1 MLVTWR
7 VKRRFCL
14 FLKTELTNWSNNSRL
29 TLKKRSTSIRPKG
42 DEQMEELKLGA
53 VESKFADIIWDN
65 EPISS
70 GRLVKLCEQRL
81 EWKKSTTYT
90 MLKRLCERGLFQ
102 NEKGIVSSVMTREE
116 FGAAQSEKIIEESFD
131 GSLPAFIAAFAS
143 RRKLS
148 SADVA
153 EIQKMIDAY
162 REE

>member
-1 MLVTWR
+1 
-7 VKRRFCL
+7 
-14 FLKTELTNWSNNSRL
+14 
-29 TLKKRSTSIRPKG
+29 
-42 DEQMEELKLGA
+42 MEELKLGA

-65 EPISS
+65 EPIPS
-70 GRLVKLCEQRL
+70 GQLVKLCEQRL

-102 NEKGIVSSVMTREE
+102 NENGIVSSVMTREE
-116 FGAAQSEKIIEESFD
+116 FGAAQSENIIEESFD

-143 RRKLS
+143 RKKLS
-148 SADVA
+148 SADVE

>member
-1 MLVTWR
+1 
-7 VKRRFCL
+7 
-14 FLKTELTNWSNNSRL
+14 
-29 TLKKRSTSIRPKG
+29 
-42 DEQMEELKLGA
+42 MEELKLGA
-53 VESKFADIIWDN
+53 VESKFADIIWER
-65 EPISS
+65 EPIPS
-70 GRLVKLCEQRL
+70 GQLVKLCEQRL

-90 MLKRLCERGLFQ
+90 MLKRLCERGIFQ

-116 FGAAQSEKIIEESFD
+116 FGAVQSEKIIEESFD

-143 RRKLS
+143 RKKLS